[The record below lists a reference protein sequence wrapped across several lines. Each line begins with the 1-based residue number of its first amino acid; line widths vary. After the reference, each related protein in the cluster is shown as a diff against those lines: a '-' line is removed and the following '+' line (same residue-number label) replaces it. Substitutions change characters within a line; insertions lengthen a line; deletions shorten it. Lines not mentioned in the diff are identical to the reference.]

1 LAQTFA
7 EKPKPDYFFPLFS
20 QYATKEELVMLIKR
34 GHEKNEQMKKGKEDG
49 AKKRSL
55 KKIGQLEK
63 VAMGNV
69 KSATL
74 RHLLGDELIGQ
85 LGDFIDTMA

>member
-1 LAQTFA
+1 
-7 EKPKPDYFFPLFS
+7 
-20 QYATKEELVMLIKR
+20 
-34 GHEKNEQMKKGKEDG
+34 
-49 AKKRSL
+49 
-55 KKIGQLEK
+55 LEK